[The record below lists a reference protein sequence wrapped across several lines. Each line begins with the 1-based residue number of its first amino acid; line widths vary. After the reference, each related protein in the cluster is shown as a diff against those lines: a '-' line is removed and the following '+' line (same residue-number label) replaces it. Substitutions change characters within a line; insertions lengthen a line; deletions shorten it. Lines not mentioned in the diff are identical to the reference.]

1 MRIILL
7 ATNETA
13 KLEPLQETFAASML
27 PIVNRPVM
35 ATTVEMLARAGYKDL
50 LVSLY
55 NASGRIAEYFG
66 NGTRWGMHIN
76 YVVQREALGSAGAIK
91 WASRL
96 LEETFLV
103 LPGDAILDLDVAAA
117 LQFHQQHGA
126 PVTAILSQRCTSAG
140 EMIRLDADG
149 RLCET
154 GCDLAGDQ
162 AFWATGAYIIEPAI
176 LDRID
181 RRDHCD
187 IYSQLLPD
195 LLACDVP
202 VQGYCTTAYWNPLN
216 TFAEYQEA
224 QQVFLYGAFH
234 AADPEKIPADLPR
247 VRYPSIEGRQ
257 VVPGVWVG
265 RNHVIHPS
273 VRISA
278 PICIG
283 DNCWIGQHAEI
294 SAGSVIGSNVV
305 VDSEATLAKSTILA
319 RTYIGQFVNINNR
332 IVNINKMIDPE
343 NGECSE
349 VVDPFLIGAVQ
360 NLVNNQ
366 QRRTYNVAAIVV
378 GLLLLLLSPVLLVL
392 AVLTFFTSGGRI
404 LRRERS
410 VGRRP
415 VDPPFTNP
423 SELQPFD
430 LFVFET
436 TRRDGSKSMLG
447 NWLQRTE
454 LYRLPLLWNVWRGD
468 LALVGVKPLNP
479 EDVNQLD
486 EEWHQ
491 KRFECPAGLT
501 GLWYV
506 QPAFSS
512 DLEEI
517 LVSDAYYAATRNWWS
532 DLRILL
538 RTPVAWRR
546 RMAHNPA
553 DPSLNQDLL
562 HADS

>member
-13 KLEPLQETFAASML
+13 RLDPLHHTFAAPML

-55 NASGRIAEYFG
+55 NSSGGIAEYFG
-66 NGTRWGMHIN
+66 NGTRWGLRIN
-76 YVVQREALGSAGAIK
+76 YVVQRESLGSAGSLK

-117 LQFHQQHGA
+117 LQFHQQHNA
-126 PVTAILSQRCTSAG
+126 PVTAILSQRRTAAT
-140 EMIRLDADG
+140 EMLRLDADG
-149 RLCET
+149 LVCEA
-154 GCDLAGDQ
+154 GHNLVGDQ
-162 AFWATGAYIIEPAI
+162 VFFATGAYIIEPAI
-176 LDRID
+176 LDHVE
-181 RRDHCD
+181 RRTYCD
-187 IYSQLLPD
+187 IYTQLLPH
-195 LLACDVP
+195 LLAGDVA
-202 VQGYCTTAYWNPLN
+202 VRGYCTSAYWNPLN
-216 TFAEYQEA
+216 TVAEYQEA
-224 QQVFLYGAFH
+224 QQVFLYSAFQ
-234 AADPEKIPADLPR
+234 ATETDAMPADLPR

-273 VRISA
+273 VRIAA

-305 VDSEATLAKSTILA
+305 IDAEATVAQSTILA
-319 RTYIGQFVNINNR
+319 QTYIGQFVNINHR
-332 IVNINKMIDPE
+332 IVHINKMIDPE

-349 VVDPFLIGAVQ
+349 VVDPFLIGAVR
-360 NLVNNQ
+360 NLVHNQ
-366 QRRTYNVAAIVV
+366 QRRSYSVAAIVA
-378 GLLLLLLSPVLLVL
+378 GILLLFLSPVLIVL
-392 AVLTFFTSGGRI
+392 ALVAFLASGGRI
-404 LRRERS
+404 MRRERS
-410 VGRRP
+410 IGRRP
-415 VDPPFTNP
+415 LDPPYTNP
-423 SELQPFD
+423 SELKPFD

-436 TRRDGSKSMLG
+436 TRRDGSTSPVG
-447 NWLQRTE
+447 HWLQRTE
-454 LYRLPLLWNVWRGD
+454 LYRLPLLWSVWRGD
-468 LALVGVKPLNP
+468 LALVGVKPLSP
-479 EDVNQLD
+479 EEVGRLD

-491 KRFECPAGLT
+491 KRFECPAGFT

-506 QPAFSS
+506 QPFSGTN
-512 DLEEI
+512 LEEI
-517 LVSDAYYAATRNWWS
+517 LVSDAYYAATHTWWN

-538 RTPVAWRR
+538 RTPAAWRR
-546 RMAHNPA
+546 RMALDQANS
-553 DPSLNQDLL
+553 SLNQDLL

>member
-13 KLEPLQETFAASML
+13 RLESLQNTFAAPML

-35 ATTVEMLARAGYKDL
+35 ATTIEMLARAGYKDL

-55 NASGRIAEYFG
+55 SSSGRIAEYFG
-66 NGTRWGMHIN
+66 NGTRWGLRIN
-76 YVVQREALGSAGAIK
+76 YVVQREALGSAGTLK

-103 LPGDAILDLDVAAA
+103 LPGDAVLDLDVAAA

-126 PVTAILSQRCTSAG
+126 PVTAILSQRRTSAG
-140 EMIRLDADG
+140 NMLRLDADG
-149 RLCET
+149 RVCEV
-154 GCDLAGDQ
+154 GCNLDGDQ
-162 AFWATGAYIIEPAI
+162 VFCATGAYIIEPAI
-176 LDRID
+176 LDHIARGES
-181 RRDHCD
+181 CD
-187 IYSQLLPD
+187 IHAQLLPQ
-195 LLACDVP
+195 LLASDVP
-202 VQGYCTTAYWNPLN
+202 MQGYCVAAYWNPLN

-224 QQVFLYGAFH
+224 QQVFLYSALQ
-234 AADPEKIPADLPR
+234 ADDPEALPANLPR

-273 VRISA
+273 VRIAA

-283 DNCWIGQHAEI
+283 ENCWIGQHAEI

-305 VDSEATLAKSTILA
+305 VDGEATVSKSTILD

-332 IVNINKMIDPE
+332 IVHVNKMIDPE

-360 NLVNNQ
+360 NLVHNQ
-366 QRRTYNVAAIVV
+366 QRRLYNVASVV
-378 GLLLLLLSPVLLVL
+378 AGILLLLLSPVLLVL
-392 AVLTFFTSGGRI
+392 ALLAFFTNGGRI
-404 LRRERS
+404 VRRERS
-410 VGRRP
+410 IGRRP
-415 VDPPFTNP
+415 IDPPYTNP

-436 TRRDGSKSMLG
+436 TRRNGSTSMLG
-447 NWLQRTE
+447 DWLQRTE
-454 LYRLPLLWNVWRGD
+454 LYRLPLLWNVWRGE
-468 LALVGVKPLNP
+468 LALVGVKPLSL
-479 EDVNQLD
+479 EEASRLD

-491 KRFECPAGLT
+491 KRFECPAGFT

-506 QPAFSS
+506 QPFSS
-512 DLEEI
+512 PDLEEI
-517 LVSDAYYAATRNWWS
+517 LVSDAYYAATHNWWS

-538 RTPVAWRR
+538 RTPAAWRR

-553 DPSLNQDLL
+553 DSSLNQDLL